1 MQAFMQ
7 FMRLI
12 RELIFSASHLSCR
25 FRNKIGFLSSVS
37 PMTFCIPS
45 LSLQRERHRYSD
57 LVQRLRVATF
67 NVCVFVTHTALRENS
82 TGRGACRAY
91 QSALITYYAE
101 SAHAT
106 RRWAWHRPI
115 ESDERGRQDA
125 ITSCS
130 GPLISRVSARPQCYI
145 PTFCDWL
152 EGNARAHSTRTL
164 GNPSMRFCCA
174 CRLRTR
180 VICAQARVCEA
191 GPVCFRVLCGAH
203 FSALSLTRRGY
214 TSATDLQA
222 RSPQSFPVSPFWG
235 VYSFEKRHYSMDL
248 ESDRVFVISVFRFYV
263 PIRPPLSF
271 LSYFGIT
278 ASTSS
283 LRQ

>member
-1 MQAFMQ
+1 M
-7 FMRLI
+7 
-12 RELIFSASHLSCR
+12 
-25 FRNKIGFLSSVS
+25 V
-37 PMTFCIPS
+37 FCIPS
-45 LSLQRERHRYSD
+45 LSLQPERHRYSD
-57 LVQRLRVATF
+57 PRASLRVATF

-82 TGRGACRAY
+82 TGRSACRAY
-91 QSALITYYAE
+91 QSLFIAYYAE

-115 ESDERGRQDA
+115 ESDERGRQNA

-180 VICAQARVCEA
+180 VICAQARVCA
-191 GPVCFRVLCGAH
+191 RLARCASVCCVVR
-203 FSALSLTRRGY
+203 
-214 TSATDLQA
+214 
-222 RSPQSFPVSPFWG
+222 
-235 VYSFEKRHYSMDL
+235 
-248 ESDRVFVISVFRFYV
+248 I
-263 PIRPPLSF
+263 
-271 LSYFGIT
+271 
-278 ASTSS
+278 S
-283 LRQ
+283 LR